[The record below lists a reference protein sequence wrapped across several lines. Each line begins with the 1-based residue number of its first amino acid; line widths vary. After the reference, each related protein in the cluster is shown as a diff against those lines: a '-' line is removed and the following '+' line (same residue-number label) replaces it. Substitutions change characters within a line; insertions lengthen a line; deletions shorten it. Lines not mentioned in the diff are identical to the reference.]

1 VNPVGTVSIAN
12 AGRAVAFR
20 AAGALGI
27 GATGIQ
33 AGSLVL
39 TTGGSVTQ
47 SGAVTTG
54 TFSLT
59 TTAASVV
66 DLRAAGNAFATLD
79 ATIGTAAVSLVNA
92 LPLTINANDTLNVA
106 SVVNTG
112 NILVNTPGNLVV
124 GPVANSL
131 LQSTTLLDLRGVTGD
146 VILINGGRLVAP
158 QILVRGNTPVV
169 VGGNVTTPADLNTAV
184 DQVNSLPLIP
194 GTLYEIIV
202 AASMTITR
210 TLSFTRPVLLTSTT
224 SAITL
229 SGSTSVPDGVVINA
243 GASGSRITNLAFA
256 GFSGT
261 AIRLISAT
269 GVAISGVQVSN
280 SGNGL
285 WISGDGTGTTVQ
297 GSRFTSNEF
306 AIRLGENRTI
316 GATGVIIGGSAV
328 SERNTI
334 EGARRAG
341 VIATGFCTG
350 TQLVGTTFTSNPAT
364 RTRFNV
370 RSSRGLR
377 IVNTLT
383 ERTIVNRAF
392 AVPAGAV
399 TIGR

>member
-1 VNPVGTVSIAN
+1 V
-12 AGRAVAFR
+12 
-20 AAGALGI
+20 L
-27 GATGIQ
+27 
-33 AGSLVL
+33 L
-39 TTGGSVTQ
+39 TT
-47 SGAVTTG
+47 
-54 TFSLT
+54 
-59 TTAASVV
+59 
-66 DLRAAGNAFATLD
+66 
-79 ATIGTAAVSLVNA
+79 
-92 LPLTINANDTLNVA
+92 
-106 SVVNTG
+106 
-112 NILVNTPGNLVV
+112 NTPGV
-124 GPVANSL
+124 
-131 LQSTTLLDLRGVTGD
+131 
-146 VILINGGRLVAP
+146 
-158 QILVRGNTPVV
+158 
-169 VGGNVTTPADLNTAV
+169 
-184 DQVNSLPLIP
+184 
-194 GTLYEIIV
+194 
-202 AASMTITR
+202 
-210 TLSFTRPVLLTSTT
+210 
-224 SAITL
+224 TL